1 MDQQIRSLL
10 QEHAKLLVDVASLSD
25 DTDLF
30 SVGLSSFSTVR
41 LMLSIE
47 NVFGIEFPDHL
58 LTRQTFESIAS
69 IRSVVTELLSMK
81 VADGVGV

>member
-10 QEHAKLLVDVASLSD
+10 QEHAKLPVDVASLTD
-25 DTDLF
+25 DMDLF

-47 NVFGIEFPDHL
+47 NAFGVEFPDHL

-69 IRSVVTELLSMK
+69 IRNVVTELLSMK
-81 VADGVGV
+81 VADGVSI

>member
-81 VADGVGV
+81 VVDRAGV

>member
-1 MDQQIRSLL
+1 MDQQLRSLL
-10 QEHAKLLVDVASLSD
+10 QEHAKLSVDVASLND

-47 NVFGIEFPDHL
+47 NAFDIEFPDHL

-69 IRSVVTELLSMK
+69 IRNVVTELLSMK
-81 VADGVGV
+81 VADGIGV